1 MNERSHP
8 TNTLSLAQLLDTL
21 GHTTFT
27 ALCYKPATSQFSTL
41 VNTPHIVAATAAGI
55 ADADVWFSVNP
66 VAGPART
73 GPRGN
78 SDHVTVLACL
88 WADLDIKPGACPD
101 LDTAHQLINDLSI
114 AIGTDPIAVI
124 HSGHGLQPLW
134 LIDDDLARDLDPDR
148 RLVCTVLLKRWGRL
162 VQTVAQRRGIAVDSV
177 FDLPRILRAPG
188 TINHKAEPVPAWCE
202 QGSGAPLTLDEISER
217 LDERDIP
224 ALDCDQLLDE
234 PVDTTMWAWKPD
246 GTCTYAKK
254 MIHGWA
260 ADQPTARHPWLLSQ
274 ATRLAAAHR
283 AGCLTHHDHQAAIN
297 ALITRMQDLCATGS
311 NARQVAPAEVRSA
324 LVWGES
330 QAARLT
336 DTALTRELGGH
347 DHTPQLTVIDGDN
360 IATLS
365 RAAAAAAAH
374 TTTSGS
380 AALAAA
386 GTQPRT
392 TLTDD
397 GNAQL
402 FVHHHGAHLRY
413 SAARGWLEWTG
424 THWAIS
430 EDDAPAITAARTIAR
445 NLPETRKELAAHKA
459 RSLSLTGVT
468 NMVALARR
476 DPIIR
481 VTADELDA
489 HRMLLN
495 TPTGTINLTDGTTHD
510 HQPHELHTKIT
521 GVGHDPTMP
530 TPRWNRFLHAT
541 FDGDTTM
548 IGFVQR
554 ILGYATTG
562 HVTHH
567 VLPFLHGTGGN
578 GKSVLTGVLAD
589 VLGDYAITL
598 PSSVLIAERYSH
610 DTELSKL
617 PGARVA
623 ICSEVPTDG
632 RFDEERVKALTGGDK
647 IAARELYKNPFEFTP
662 SHTLI
667 MAGNHQPAV
676 NSGGESFWRRLRLI
690 PFNHTVNKDERVDGL
705 ADILVAEE
713 GPGILAWITKGAQLA
728 ADGLAEPD
736 SVMEATNRYA
746 SEEDGF
752 GQFVA
757 DCLHIAKDSD
767 IVKAKTTD
775 IRKAY
780 AAWCRDA
787 GRPELSAQAF
797 SRELVRRT
805 GARPIKSHGTRFY
818 CGVGLLTDDATDDGR
833 YGS

>member
-1 MNERSHP
+1 MTERSHP

-202 QGSGAPLTLDEISER
+202 AGTGAPLTLDEISER

-234 PVDTTMWAWKPD
+234 PVDTSRWSWKAD

-260 ADQPTARHPWLLSQ
+260 SDQPTARHPWLLSQ

-311 NARQVAPAEVRSA
+311 NARAVAPSEVADA
-324 LVWGES
+324 LRWGES

-360 IATLS
+360 IAALS
-365 RAAAAAAAH
+365 RSRTSAASS
-374 TTTSGS
+374 SGT
-380 AALAAA
+380 AALAPA
-386 GTQPRT
+386 GTTPST
-392 TLTDD
+392 TATDL

-402 FVHHHGAHLRY
+402 LVHRHGGQLRY
-413 SAARGWLEWTG
+413 CPDNSRWYGWDGTRWTPGPDNGAAMLA
-424 THWAIS
+424 AI
-430 EDDAPAITAARTIAR
+430 EVAEALPADTK
-445 NLPETRKELAAHKA
+445 PEVAHKA
-459 RSLSLTGVT
+459 RSQSKSGLD
-468 NMVALARR
+468 NMVSLARF
-476 DPIIR
+476 DPRIR
-481 VTADELDA
+481 LSIDQLDA
-489 HRMLLN
+489 HPHLLN
-495 TPTGTINLTDGTTHD
+495 TPTGTIDLRSGD
-510 HQPHELHTKIT
+510 QYPHRHTEHHAKIT
-521 GVGHDPTMP
+521 DVGVDTNLD
-530 TPRWNRFLHAT
+530 TPLWDRYLADT
-541 FDGDTTM
+541 FGSDTPL
-548 IGFVQR
+548 IGYMQR
-554 ILGYATTG
+554 LLGYSITG
-562 HVTHH
+562 QVTHH
-567 VLPFLHGTGGN
+567 LLPFLYGQGQN
-578 GKSVLTGVLAD
+578 GKSVLTDVLAKL
-589 VLGDYAITL
+589 LGSEYANTL
-598 PSSVLIAERYSH
+598 PTKVLVGGHQH
-610 DTELSKL
+610 DTDLAPL
-617 PGARVA
+617 AGARIA
-623 ICSEVPTDG
+623 IASEVKSEG
-632 RFDEERVKALTGGDK
+632 SWDEERVKALTGGDRLT
-647 IAARELYKNPFEFTP
+647 ARWLYANPFTFTP

-667 MAGNHQPAV
+667 MHGNHKPAV
-676 NSGGESFWRRLRLI
+676 ESGGKSFWRRLRLI
-690 PFNHTVNKDERVDGL
+690 PFDNTVPEERKIEGL
-705 ADILVAEE
+705 ADRLVTEE
-713 GPGILAWITKGAQLA
+713 GPGVLAWLITGAAAQY
-728 ADGLAEPD
+728 ADGLQEPEQVLAATREYAE
-736 SVMEATNRYA
+736 
-746 SEEDGF
+746 EEDHF
-752 GQFVA
+752 GQFI
-757 DCLHIAKDSD
+757 DECLHLAPNSPQI
-767 IVKAKTTD
+767 KAATD
-775 IRKAY
+775 RVRSEY
-780 AAWCRDA
+780 SAWCRTN
-787 GRPELSAQAF
+787 GVHEMSAQAF
-797 SRELVRRT
+797 GRELRRRT
-805 GARPIKSHGTRFY
+805 RTTITKSNGRKFY
-818 CGVGLLTDDATDDGR
+818 TGIGLIDR
-833 YGS
+833 QQQEE

>member
-8 TNTLSLAQLLDTL
+8 TNTTLTLAELLDAL
-21 GHTTFT
+21 GHNSFT
-27 ALCYKPATSQFSTL
+27 ALCYKPVDGAFTTL
-41 VNTPHIVAATAAGI
+41 VNTPTTVAAAATGI
-55 ADADVWFSVNP
+55 PDADVWFSINP
-66 VAGPART
+66 VQGPART

-78 SDHVTVLACL
+78 ADTITALTCL
-88 WADLDIKPGACPD
+88 WADLDIKEGACPD
-101 LDTAHQLINDLSI
+101 LDTAHQLIDDLSL
-114 AIGTDPIAVI
+114 AVGADPIAVI

-134 LIDDDLARDLDPDR
+134 HIDDPAAQDLDPDR
-148 RLVCTVLLKRWGRL
+148 RLVCSILLKRWGRL
-162 VQTVAQRRGIAVDSV
+162 VQTIAGRRHIQVDSV

-188 TINHKAEPVPAWCE
+188 TVNHKAEPVPAWCE
-202 QGSGAPLTLDEISER
+202 PGTGAPLTLDEISER

-234 PVDTTMWAWKPD
+234 PVDTTTWAWKPD
-246 GTCTYAKK
+246 GTCTYARK
-254 MIHGWA
+254 MIAGWA
-260 ADQPTARHPWLLSQ
+260 TDQPTARHPWLLSQ

-283 AGCLTHHDHQAAIN
+283 AGCLTHTDHQNAID
-297 ALITRMQDLCATGS
+297 ALVQRMQALCASGS
-311 NARQVAPAEVRSA
+311 NARAVAPSEVADA
-324 LVWGES
+324 LRWGEQ

-336 DTALTRELGGH
+336 DTALTRELGDH
-347 DHTPQLTVIDGDN
+347 DHTPQLTVITNDN
-360 IATLS
+360 ITNL
-365 RAAAAAAAH
+365 AARTR
-374 TTTSGS
+374 TTPPPSIGT
-380 AALAAA
+380 AALAPA
-386 GTQPRT
+386 GQPPHT

-402 FVHHHGAHLRY
+402 FVHHHGHHLRY

-424 THWAIS
+424 THWQLS
-430 EDDAPAITAARTIAR
+430 EDDAPAITAARHIA
-445 NLPETRKELAAHKA
+445 NQLPDNKKELAAHKA
-459 RSLSLTGVT
+459 RSLSLAGVT

-476 DPIIR
+476 DSIIR
-481 VTADELDA
+481 ITADELDH

-495 TPTGTINLTDGTTHD
+495 TPDGTINLTNGTSGP

-530 TPRWNRFLHAT
+530 TPRWHRFLNAT
-541 FDGDTTM
+541 FNGDTDM

-554 ILGYATTG
+554 VLGYAATG

-567 VLPFLHGTGGN
+567 ILPFLHGTGGN

-598 PSSVLIAERYSH
+598 PSSVLIAQRYSH
-610 DTELSKL
+610 DTELVRL
-617 PGARVA
+617 AGARVA

-632 RFDEERVKALTGGDK
+632 RFDEERVKSLTGGDK
-647 IAARELYKNPFEFTP
+647 ISARRLYHDPFEFTP
-662 SHTLI
+662 SHTLL

-690 PFNHTVNKDERVDGL
+690 PFNHTVNKNERVDGL
-705 ADILVAEE
+705 ADILVTEE
-713 GPGILAWITKGAQLA
+713 GPGILAWIVQGAIDA
-728 ADGLAEPD
+728 TNGLNEPD

-746 SEEDGF
+746 DEEDGF
-752 GQFVA
+752 GQFIT
-757 DCLHIAKDSD
+757 DCLHIARDSD

-780 AAWCRDA
+780 SAWCRDA

-797 SRELVRRT
+797 ARELVRRT
-805 GARPIKSHGTRFY
+805 GARPGRTKGARFY
-818 CGVGLLTDDATDDGR
+818 HGIALLTDDRDDDGR
-833 YGS
+833 YGE